1 VPSFSHSIDV
11 SQAPADVFP
20 WLLDEDKVPKWTG
33 DLDSYTQLGPLGQGA
48 QVRQVLSFGG
58 NRITV
63 ELEITVYDPPDAA
76 ETRFSSN
83 GVDVTSVYALE
94 PAGSGTRL
102 TQTLDA
108 KATSFTARMLIPV
121 VQGRLEQKLTQDLER
136 LKGLLDGA

>member
-33 DLDSYTQLGPLGQGA
+33 DLDTYEQLGPLAQGS
-48 QVRQVLSFGG
+48 QVKQVLSFGG

-63 ELEITVYDPPDAA
+63 DLEVTVYDPPRAA

-94 PAGSGTRL
+94 PAGAGSRL

-136 LKGLLDGA
+136 LKVLLDGV